1 MNDKYTEGL
10 TSKQKV
16 ELKKNIERSRKL
28 VEAGK
33 PAEAAKLAEKRPQP
47 KEPKPARESQF
58 TKKMKSIYNI
68 ESIPDAPS
76 RAYTTLTGLSLAN
89 QKKVIARGNAA
100 YLTAGSRRGVS
111 QAAWSKARLNAF
123 IVKTVEANKKGI
135 DKINQDM
142 DIFESVRNKIKMA

>member
-1 MNDKYTEGL
+1 MDDKYSEGL
-10 TSKQKV
+10 TAKQKV
-16 ELKKNIERSRKL
+16 ELKKNIEKSKKL

-47 KEPKPARESQF
+47 KSPKKPRESQF

-76 RAYTTLTGLSLAN
+76 RAYTTLTGLSLAD

-123 IVKTVEANKKGI
+123 IVKTVKSVKNNTQT
-135 DKINQDM
+135 INQDM
-142 DIFESVRNKIKMA
+142 DIYRKVRNKIKMA

>member
-10 TSKQKV
+10 TAKQKV
-16 ELKKNIERSRKL
+16 ELKKNVERSRKL
-28 VEAGK
+28 VAEGK

-47 KEPKPARESQF
+47 KDPKPARESQF

-76 RAYTTLTGLSLAN
+76 RAYTTLTGLSLAD

-123 IVKTVEANKKGI
+123 VIKTIQANKKGL
-135 DKINQDM
+135 DKVNQDM
-142 DIFESVRNKIKMA
+142 DIFKRVRNKIKMA

>member
-10 TSKQKV
+10 TAKQKV
-16 ELKKNIERSRKL
+16 ELKKNVERSRKL

-47 KEPKPARESQF
+47 KDPKPARESQF
-58 TKKMKSIYNI
+58 TKKMKNIYNI

-76 RAYTTLTGLSLAN
+76 RAYATLTGLSLAD
-89 QKKVIARGNAA
+89 QKTVYNRGLAA

-123 IVKTVEANKKGI
+123 IIKTIEANKKGL
-135 DKINQDM
+135 DKINQDG
-142 DIFESVRNKIKMA
+142 DVFERVRKTIKMA